1 MDKKASM
8 ADFAAL
14 LDGQLRNYRKGF
26 NPGDTVMARVVRVGE
41 THVTLDVN
49 AKLVGLL
56 PIEDVTDAGG
66 DITVKRG
73 DELDRGVVRLDA
85 EGLLPLREGRRGR
98 VRRHRGRGRDA
109 APRL

>member
-14 LDGQLRNYRKGF
+14 LDGQLKNYRKGF
-26 NPGDTVMARVVRVGE
+26 NPGDTVMARVVRIGD

-56 PIEDVTDAGG
+56 PIEDVTDAEG

-73 DELDRGVVRLDA
+73 DDI
-85 EGLLPLREGRRGR
+85 
-98 VRRHRGRGRDA
+98 
-109 APRL
+109 